1 MTKRKR
7 KNQLIGLFIGLTLFI
22 IILDQ
27 ASKFIIRKNLQLFES
42 RPVIKGI
49 FHLTRVH
56 NTGAAFGILKG
67 HTGLFLMLGIILLF
81 LVYRYFEKLIADDAV
96 KAIIFACIVGG
107 AIGNFI
113 DRFAFGYVVDFLD
126 FRIWPVFN
134 VADTAITIA
143 VIAYIVHLIFE
154 RKKVNDDS

>member
-1 MTKRKR
+1 MKIKR
-7 KNQLIGLFIGLTLFI
+7 KNKIIGLFVSLVLLI
-22 IILDQ
+22 IIMDQ
-27 ASKFIIRKNLQLFES
+27 ASKFFIRKNWELFES
-42 RPVIKGI
+42 RPVIEGI

-67 HTGLFLMLGIILLF
+67 HTGLFLILGIILLL
-81 LVYRYFEKLIADDAV
+81 LVYKYFEKLIADDVV
-96 KAIIFACIVGG
+96 KTIIFACIVGG

-143 VIAYIVHLIFE
+143 VIAYIAHLFFT